1 MMYVV
6 TLQLA
11 RTPTHPDG
19 HPGCGYE
26 IHAPLDLR
34 LHLDPKAWQ
43 RSRDKCRVRRFWAGE
58 ADRYG
63 WLVHRAGGSGGA
75 TWCIDY
81 DDTRTAD
88 DEPGFRLDGHRFGA
102 GEYVSI
108 RSAEDG
114 ALLPF
119 RVASLKLKSPRSR
132 AKQRTAGPPPAM
144 NCHGVILAAEGPGNG
159 TGYRERNR
167 HERDNSR
174 KSAAND
180 T

>member
-6 TLQLA
+6 TLHLA

-26 IHAPLDLR
+26 IHAPLDTRLR
-34 LHLDPKAWQ
+34 LDPKAWQ
-43 RSRDKCRVRRFWAGE
+43 RSRDKCRVRRFWVGE

-81 DDTRTAD
+81 DDTSTAD
-88 DEPGFRLDGHRFGA
+88 DEPGIRLDDHRFGA
-102 GEYVSI
+102 GDYISI
-108 RSAEDG
+108 RSAEDR

-119 RVASLKLKSPRSR
+119 RVASLKMKSPRTR
-132 AKQRTAGPPPAM
+132 VKQR
-144 NCHGVILAAEGPGNG
+144 ILGSSSAL
-159 TGYRERNR
+159 NR
-167 HERDNSR
+167 R
-174 KSAAND
+174 SA
-180 T
+180 

>member
-1 MMYVV
+1 MYVV